1 MTYFAAAAPWRSGGP
16 VAGRMSFPR
25 EFTVPLF
32 RKRFMA
38 LDPAT
43 VSTVLSL
50 LPTILEQA
58 NKTIEKIKKGKRKD
72 EAGGSSD
79 VPGEIA
85 GGRDTATR
93 IAELEHAAVQQAET
107 VKMLAEQHAI
117 TIEALRKEAARLDRR
132 LRLMTAVAMAGFAL
146 GLAGVVVAVNALLR

>member
-1 MTYFAAAAPWRSGGP
+1 
-16 VAGRMSFPR
+16 
-25 EFTVPLF
+25 
-32 RKRFMA
+32 MA

-58 NKTIEKIKKGKRKD
+58 NKTIEKIKKGRRKD
-72 EAGGSSD
+72 GSPEHAGPESLEARDGS
-79 VPGEIA
+79 VA
-85 GGRDTATR
+85 AR
-93 IAELEHAAVQQAET
+93 IAELEAAAVQQAEA

-132 LRLMTAVAMAGFAL
+132 LRLMTSVAMAGVAL
-146 GLAGVVVAVNALLR
+146 GLGGLVIALNLLFR